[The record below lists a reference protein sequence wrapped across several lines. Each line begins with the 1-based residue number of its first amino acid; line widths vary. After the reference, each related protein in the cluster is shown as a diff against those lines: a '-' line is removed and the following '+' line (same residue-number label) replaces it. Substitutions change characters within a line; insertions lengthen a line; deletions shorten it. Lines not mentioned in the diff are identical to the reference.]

1 MGGVAE
7 RDLRTLV
14 DFMYHGELEVGHDCE
29 LEEGHDIIMVRWQIE
44 KQTNYLSNW
53 EFHGDELEMSKSWHS
68 REILEQVLNSLMT

>member
-29 LEEGHDIIMVRWQIE
+29 LEQGHDGELEMGRNIIMVRWQIE
-44 KQTNYLSNW
+44 EKTNSLSNW
-53 EFHGDELEMSKSWHS
+53 EFHGDELEMSKS
-68 REILEQVLNSLMT
+68 